1 MKSASQTTALT
12 ADGVFPRDAAK
23 TKILLTTTNRWPSS
37 ARLLIEFSL
46 VGHAVSIVCPAHGHP
61 SRKIR
66 VAHGTFPYRP
76 LVPLD
81 SLVDAIEAVKPDLI
95 IPCDDLAVRHLHQ
108 LHSSERA
115 RHASEIDIPALIVRS
130 LGPPESY
137 ATIDSRY
144 SLLRLSREEQ
154 VLTPE
159 TSIINSLGDLEQ
171 LRLAQPFPWVLKAD
185 GTTGGAGVRIAHTLE
200 EARVH
205 YSELRRSMGFLRSIK
220 HLMIDR
226 DLILERPWHE
236 SERVPPAVVVQA
248 FIHGNAANSAVAC
261 WKGEV
266 LAGLSCEAVS
276 TETSVGPATVV
287 RLVDNDEMMVA
298 ARRLARRLSLSG
310 FFGLDF
316 VIEEGTGAAYLIE
329 MNPRSTPP
337 SHLRLGIR
345 RDLVGALSAQ
355 LTGQPLSEPVSVTQS
370 NLIAY
375 FPQAFLR
382 NSEYLST
389 SYHDLP
395 EAEPELI
402 DELCRPFP
410 DRWSNNL
417 IDALRLQ
424 SLFSRSARRFQ
435 NEVVAACEMNLTY
448 PHPPGFSKAPWLLEV
463 VQGGARA
470 GLRTRPTLGSCAMRS
485 GLATR
490 PSGAL
495 PDSTRAFR
503 AMPESR
509 RISVGI
515 MEDSRTV
522 RSAMEP
528 NILLLSQRRIAD
540 LAAYSLAYEFED
552 TIAAIAD
559 AHRIDATDLPAL
571 EFSRRAYKLAR
582 LATGSPTLAR
592 QLAPFPRTKVGLEH
606 DFELFFPVFSHVHEL
621 YSLATIP
628 NWRKRCRKAACF
640 IDEAWSNMLP
650 EYLLELLSAFD
661 HIFIGVDHSIQ
672 DVKRITGRPCTYLPV
687 AADVLRFAPASWD
700 QPRSIKICNIGRRSP
715 VTHQALLDDAEQQR
729 YFYYY
734 DTVAATGTQ
743 LKDRTFRVDNPY
755 EHRRML
761 ATLLKHSCYYIANRG
776 YVNRPEFRT
785 GRDIISARFY
795 EGAAAGTVMIGE
807 APRTEEFNRQFDW
820 PDAVIHLPFDSPD
833 IGRILRDLD
842 GDPERLRAVRRN
854 NVREAALRHDW
865 LQRIQVVFD
874 TLGLPRT
881 EKMQA
886 RAKRLEQIA
895 TQTKSVGA
903 SSV

>member
-1 MKSASQTTALT
+1 MKIASQTTALT
-12 ADGVFPRDAAK
+12 ADGVSPRDPAT

-37 ARLLIEFSL
+37 ARLLIEFSR
-46 VGHAVSIVCPAHGHP
+46 VGHVVSIVCPAQGHP
-61 SRKIR
+61 SRKVR
-66 VAHGTFPYRP
+66 VAHSTFPYKP

-81 SLVDAIEAVKPDLI
+81 SLADAIEAAKPDLI
-95 IPCDDLAVRHLHQ
+95 VPCDDLAVRHLHQ

-115 RHASEIDIPALIVRS
+115 RYASAIDIPALIVRS

-144 SLLRLSREEQ
+144 LLLRLSREEQ

-159 TSIINSLGDLEQ
+159 TSIINSFGDLEQ

-200 EARVH
+200 EARGH

-220 HLMIDR
+220 HLMIDQ
-226 DLILERPWHE
+226 DLILERQWHE
-236 SERVPPAVVVQA
+236 SGRVPPAVVVQA
-248 FIHGNAANSAVAC
+248 FIRGTAANSAMAC
-261 WKGEV
+261 WNGEV
-266 LAGLSCEAVS
+266 LAGISCEAVS

-316 VIEEGTGAAYLIE
+316 VIEEGTGAAYLLE

-337 SHLRLGIR
+337 SHLRLGVG
-345 RDLVGALSAQ
+345 RDMVGALSAQ
-355 LTGQPLSEPVSVTQS
+355 LTGQPLSEPVSVTQG

-402 DELCRPFP
+402 DELRRPLP
-410 DRWSNNL
+410 DRWGNNL
-417 IDALRLQ
+417 IEALRLR

-435 NEVVAACEMNLTY
+435 NEVVAGRGMNIRY
-448 PHPPGFSKAPWLLEV
+448 RRWPGFSRAPWMLEA
-463 VQGGARA
+463 VQGGPHAA
-470 GLRTRPTLGSCAMRS
+470 LRTRPTPGNCAIRS

-490 PSGAL
+490 LSGAS
-495 PDSTRAFR
+495 PDSTPAFR
-503 AMPESR
+503 TMPELR
-509 RISVGI
+509 RISVHV
-515 MEDSRTV
+515 MEDSRAV
-522 RSAMEP
+522 RSATEP

-540 LAAYSLAYEFED
+540 LAAYCLAYEFED
-552 TIAAIAD
+552 TIAAVAD
-559 AHRIDATDLPAL
+559 AHRIDATNLPAL

-582 LATGSPTLAR
+582 MATGSPRLAH
-592 QLAPFPRTKVGLEH
+592 QLVPLPRTKVALEH
-606 DFELFFPVFSHVHEL
+606 DFELFFPVFSHVYEL

-628 NWRKRCRKAACF
+628 NWRQRCCKAACF
-640 IDEAWSNMLP
+640 IDEVWSNMLP

-661 HIFIGVDHSIQ
+661 HIFVGVDHSIQ

-687 AADVLRFAPASWD
+687 AADVLRFAPASCD

-715 VTHQALLDDAEQQR
+715 VTHQALLDDAEQQQ

-734 DTVAATGTQ
+734 DTVAASGTQ

-776 YVNRPEFRT
+776 YVNRPEFKT

-807 APRTEEFNRQFDW
+807 APRTEEFERQFDW
-820 PDAVIHLPFDSPD
+820 PDAVIHVPFDSPD
-833 IGRILRDLD
+833 IGRILLDLD

-854 NVREAALRHDW
+854 NIREAALRHDW
-865 LQRIQVVFD
+865 LHRIQLVFD
-874 TLGLPRT
+874 TFGLAPT
-881 EKMQA
+881 EKMRA

-895 TQTKSVGA
+895 IQTKSTGA
-903 SSV
+903 SFA